1 MDTEKTV
8 FKTIAL
14 GVLLILAGIP
24 GVAQSELVTST
35 FIATILE
42 GPLQGEFGTGSFS
55 YDNDILGDDII
66 GPAEGLTVS
75 FTFDGQVFN
84 ETNDQSF
91 DLFPELVFEN
101 FVPVELDFFLTDGV
115 NGVNFTN
122 PLLLELEMEDD
133 LLPYSGSGDFDFET
147 QLSAEVVPIPAAVW
161 LLGGGLIGLLGLKR
175 RFQH

>member
-1 MDTEKTV
+1 MDIKSILRR
-8 FKTIAL
+8 TIAL
-14 GVLLILAGIP
+14 GVVLFLAGIP
-24 GVAQSELVTST
+24 GVAQSDLVTKT

-42 GPLQGEFGTGSFS
+42 GPLEGEFGTGSFS

-75 FTFDGQVFN
+75 FNFEGQVFN

-122 PLLLELEMEDD
+122 PLLLELEMEDA
-133 LLPYSGSGDFDFET
+133 LLPDSGSGNFDFET
-147 QLSAEVVPIPAAVW
+147 ELSAEVVPIPAAAW
-161 LLGGGLIGLLGLKR
+161 LLGAGLIGLLGLKR